1 MEEGKKDSMRILL
14 EVLLILVLLE
24 LVRRWIV
31 KILALEEKNQ
41 RLQEKLDAMEQL
53 YGEMREEIEVTK
65 KYRHDMKKH
74 IHVLEG
80 LLEKYGEVN
89 AQGEYVG
96 SENIKAITQHTM
108 YSDNIFIDTIC
119 TLKNKQ
125 CREKGI
131 TLQITMDFQE
141 FVPMREIDINGLLQN
156 LLDNA
161 IEATEQVREEMYRK
175 IDFSVYQE
183 DAGWRMTVQNYC
195 EEPEKVNFQ
204 TTKPDKRNHGYG
216 MKIIRD
222 IVKTYGGTVEY
233 QKKENEKQVIVQ
245 IFFPK
250 KESLSGGI

>member
-1 MEEGKKDSMRILL
+1 MEEGKEDSMRILL

-119 TLKNKQ
+119 T
-125 CREKGI
+125 
-131 TLQITMDFQE
+131 
-141 FVPMREIDINGLLQN
+141 
-156 LLDNA
+156 
-161 IEATEQVREEMYRK
+161 
-175 IDFSVYQE
+175 
-183 DAGWRMTVQNYC
+183 
-195 EEPEKVNFQ
+195 
-204 TTKPDKRNHGYG
+204 
-216 MKIIRD
+216 
-222 IVKTYGGTVEY
+222 
-233 QKKENEKQVIVQ
+233 
-245 IFFPK
+245 
-250 KESLSGGI
+250 

>member
-1 MEEGKKDSMRILL
+1 MVYRKKADYGGSYGGRKRRQHEDFTGSSSDS
-14 EVLLILVLLE
+14 VLLE

-53 YGEMREEIEVTK
+53 YGEMQEEIEVTK

-96 SENIKAITQHTM
+96 SENIKAITQNTM

-125 CREKGI
+125 LQGKRDYFADYNGFSGI
-131 TLQITMDFQE
+131 RADE
-141 FVPMREIDINGLLQN
+141 GD
-156 LLDNA
+156 
-161 IEATEQVREEMYRK
+161 
-175 IDFSVYQE
+175 
-183 DAGWRMTVQNYC
+183 
-195 EEPEKVNFQ
+195 
-204 TTKPDKRNHGYG
+204 
-216 MKIIRD
+216 
-222 IVKTYGGTVEY
+222 
-233 QKKENEKQVIVQ
+233 
-245 IFFPK
+245 
-250 KESLSGGI
+250 